1 MPTAAIVAPMAGL
14 IALLAVM
21 PSAVEAKPLIM
32 TPTQLDTVTA
42 GGVYVDVAAW
52 AAALGENASAV
63 TQTRTDVNAHGALQ
77 TGFGIGYS
85 EAAACC
91 GPTSKISLG
100 TFVSGAGDR
109 VNGGSNTIV
118 SHADPLTLGIAV
130 GWIAVVSSPS
140 RAALI
145 KALGRPD
152 GRAGP
157 GS

>member
-1 MPTAAIVAPMAGL
+1 MPTAAIVAPLAGL
-14 IALLAVM
+14 ITLLAVM
-21 PSAVEAKPLIM
+21 PSAAEAKPLIL

-42 GGVYVDVAAW
+42 GGVYVDVASW

-63 TQTRTDVNAHGALQ
+63 TQTRTDVNAHRALQ

-91 GPTSKISLG
+91 GPASKVSLG

-109 VNGGSNTIV
+109 VNGGSTTIV
-118 SHADPLTLGIAV
+118 FHADPLTLGITI

-145 KALGRPD
+145 KALARPAS
-152 GRAGP
+152 RAGP